1 MYTVRPYLFSALLL
15 AAAALVPANSV
26 QAAPKVARGERAPS
40 AAESAMTDS
49 QSLGVAEA
57 ASTGEAEL
65 SSSATSKVRVE
76 VVQRLARATLN
87 DHTEAIQE
95 ARALGNKLH
104 LRTAPSAA
112 SNELRKEADE
122 TTAHVE
128 NATAPNVDRTY
139 VEGSIRFHQ
148 KVLKAIDE
156 AVLRTNS
163 PEVKALFLD
172 VRARVEHEL
181 EMARSALA
189 SLGQLA

>member
-15 AAAALVPANSV
+15 ATAALVPANSV
-26 QAAPKVARGERAPS
+26 QAVPKVAPGERAAS

-87 DHTEAIQE
+87 DHTQAIQE
-95 ARALGNKLH
+95 ARALGNKIH

-148 KVLKAIDE
+148 KVVKAIDE

-163 PEVKALFLD
+163 SEVKALFSD